1 MKQLTFDEI
10 DQVSGGCA
18 EYCWGDFS
26 MAGLGASIAAGAIGA
41 IRGGFAG
48 IALGAISGGIGYA
61 GSKIGDKMAER
72 VYTNTT
78 PSLEK

>member
-26 MAGLGASIAAGAIGA
+26 MAGLGASIAAGVYQHNPLSRKINKGA
-41 IRGGFAG
+41 FA
-48 IALGAISGGIGYA
+48 
-61 GSKIGDKMAER
+61 
-72 VYTNTT
+72 
-78 PSLEK
+78 PSPRETLSCLPTLLLF